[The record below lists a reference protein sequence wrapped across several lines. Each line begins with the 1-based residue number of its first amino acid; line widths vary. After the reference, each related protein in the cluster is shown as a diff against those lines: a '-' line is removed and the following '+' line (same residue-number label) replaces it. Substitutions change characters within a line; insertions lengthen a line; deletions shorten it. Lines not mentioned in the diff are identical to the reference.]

1 MFKSIALTA
10 VFVSL
15 FSLTTWAQS
24 EKDTRSLRSFD
35 AVKVSNGIVAELVK
49 GTENKVEIT
58 TVGIE
63 AGKVETSVVGETLEI
78 RLARGNYRNHTVKV
92 KVTYVEV
99 LGIEATTNAQVTVR
113 STIEAVEAYLFATT
127 SAYIEAKISSE
138 ILNLEGATNARILV
152 SGSAEQLN
160 IKGFTNADIDG
171 SKFNAEDVELQANT
185 GAKISFHANSSIAG
199 SLATAARA
207 TYSGTP
213 SSIEVR
219 TTTGASLNRQ

>member
-1 MFKSIALTA
+1 MFKSVALTA
-10 VFVSL
+10 ILVSL
-15 FSLTTWAQS
+15 FSLTVWAQS
-24 EKDTRSLRSFD
+24 EKDTRNLRSFD

-113 STIEAVEAYLFATT
+113 STIEAGEAYLFATT
-127 SAYIEAKISSE
+127 SAYIEAKINTE
-138 ILNLEGATNARILV
+138 ILNLEAATNARILV
-152 SGSAEQLN
+152 SGSADQLN

-171 SKFNAEDVELQANT
+171 SNFNAFDVELQANT
-185 GAKISFHANSSIAG
+185 GAKISFQANSSITG
-199 SLATAARA
+199 SLATAAKA
-207 TYSGTP
+207 TYSGNA
-213 SSIEVR
+213 SEIAVR